1 MLLIISEMDVEKLKR
16 VAEPVLEQTQKGME
30 FRRENRDWLL
40 KSSKIAL
47 AIRRELRIRK
57 MSQQDLAALMGVSPQ
72 YVGRV
77 LKGRENLTLET
88 ISGFE
93 RALGVEIVPVN
104 AGRISAYQ
112 AVPVMVFNISSMPAE
127 PAYDEFIVRR
137 AIRNSV
143 TNQS

>member
-1 MLLIISEMDVEKLKR
+1 MKVEKMKQ
-16 VAEPVLEQTQKGME
+16 VAEPVLEQTRKSME

-40 KSSKIAL
+40 KSSKVAL

-57 MSQQDLAALMGVSPQ
+57 MSQQDLAHMMGVSPQ

-104 AGRISAYQ
+104 VGKVSAYQ
-112 AVPVMVFNISSMPAE
+112 AAPVVIVNISSSLKE
-127 PAYDEFIVRR
+127 PVYGEYRVQRST
-137 AIRNSV
+137 RNSML
-143 TNQS
+143 NKS

>member
-1 MLLIISEMDVEKLKR
+1 MLLIMSEMDVEKLKR
-16 VAEPVLEQTQKGME
+16 VAEPVLEQTQKSME

-47 AIRRELRIRK
+47 AIRRELRIRR

-104 AGRISAYQ
+104 VGRISAYQ
-112 AVPVMVFNISSMPAE
+112 AVPVMVFNISSKPAE